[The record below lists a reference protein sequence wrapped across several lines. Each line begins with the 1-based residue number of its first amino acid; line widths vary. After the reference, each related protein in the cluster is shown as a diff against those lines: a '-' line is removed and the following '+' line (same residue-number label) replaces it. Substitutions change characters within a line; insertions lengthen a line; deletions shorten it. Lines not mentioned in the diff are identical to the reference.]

1 LGATLLWPPRP
12 HFVWNMSAS
21 SPTGLYRVTTLRNVR
36 AGDFVIAWPPPPAR
50 RLAAERRY
58 LPANVPIVKRVAAGQ
73 GDLVCGIGEAVFV
86 NGRFAA
92 LRWQED
98 LSGRPLPWWT
108 GCARL
113 GEGEMFLLTAGGP
126 DSFDGRYFGVTS
138 ARHAVGRA
146 RLLWPA

>member
-1 LGATLLWPPRP
+1 
-12 HFVWNMSAS
+12 
-21 SPTGLYRVTTLRNVR
+21 
-36 AGDFVIAWPPPPAR
+36 
-50 RLAAERRY
+50 
-58 LPANVPIVKRVAAGQ
+58 VPIVKRVAATR

-92 LRWQED
+92 LRWRED
-98 LSGRPLPWWT
+98 PSGRPLPWWT

-113 GEGEMFLLTAGGP
+113 GTGALFLLTVGGP

-138 ARHAVGRA
+138 TRNVVGRA